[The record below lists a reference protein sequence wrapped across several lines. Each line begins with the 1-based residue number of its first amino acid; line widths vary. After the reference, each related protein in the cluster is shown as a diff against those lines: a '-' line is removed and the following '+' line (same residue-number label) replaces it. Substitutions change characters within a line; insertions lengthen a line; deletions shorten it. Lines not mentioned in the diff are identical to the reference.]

1 MSLVDKIKWWLF
13 TSKVKI
19 GVAANFPHF
28 DLQEHMSLVQF
39 VTDSTVPS
47 TAVGSSVDSSFL

>member
-28 DLQEHMSLVQF
+28 DLQGTHVF
-39 VTDSTVPS
+39 G
-47 TAVGSSVDSSFL
+47 AVCD